1 MGYEFTTPGFRTPPY
16 TFEKPFPSDG
26 LKPTILS
33 RTPSHEWPAASPP
46 YPYQEGEE
54 SAFRTPK
61 RLEFK
66 FDSLSEETGFEQR
79 MQDPTTWHGPMLD
92 FGAITNDGSAI
103 LSAMPLFVPPGCP
116 NPYQGALFDTQQESA
131 MTDKPHAVLSEQ
143 ATMQE
148 KPLLLDSQ
156 QVQQQLQQQ
165 GFQQISI
172 NQHQHGGDQF
182 KKFPDLAFS
191 PVPVQKQSSQ
201 QQQQQQPQQVF
212 VFEAPQVA
220 ASPLTLPES
229 KQHQIAN
236 NSFHSGVHGS
246 GDTLMVAAESQ
257 PVPQE
262 SQTEPVLTQ
271 DNSDTN
277 YGKKPSSKRKRK
289 QDSPLVKK
297 HAAALRDMLQKFT
310 DEMDLSG
317 TLSSIAGLPV
327 TLKTDSKTGEQTLG
341 KYTMSQ
347 RKLRIAKFKA
357 KFAGKRPTGPRKK
370 FLYASRS
377 RFAKSRK
384 RRGGRFVS
392 KGNQSPGDDDDY
404 QS

>member
-1 MGYEFTTPGFRTPPY
+1 MQKDCSLGYEFTTPGFRTPPY
-16 TFEKPFPSDG
+16 AFEKPFLGDG
-26 LKPTILS
+26 LKPTTLS

-66 FDSLSEETGFEQR
+66 FDSINEETGFEQR
-79 MQDPTTWHGPMLD
+79 MQDPSTWHGPMLD

-131 MTDKPHAVLSEQ
+131 MTDKPHVLSEQ

-148 KPLLLDSQ
+148 KPLLDSQ
-156 QVQQQLQQQ
+156 HAEQQQQLQQQ
-165 GFQQISI
+165 GFQQNI
-172 NQHQHGGDQF
+172 QHQHGGF
-182 KKFPDLAFS
+182 KKFSDLVSFS
-191 PVPVQKQSSQ
+191 PVPVQKLSSVQ
-201 QQQQQQPQQVF
+201 VQQQQQPQQQVF

-229 KQHQIAN
+229 KQHLIASN
-236 NSFHSGVHGS
+236 GI
-246 GDTLMVAAESQ
+246 GDTPMVAAESQ
-257 PVPQE
+257 PMSQDY
-262 SQTEPVLTQ
+262 SQTEP
-271 DNSDTN
+271 SDAN
-277 YGKKPSSKRKRK
+277 NGKKPNNKRKRK
-289 QDSPLVKK
+289 QDSPAVKK

-310 DEMDLSG
+310 DDMDLSG

-327 TLKTDSKTGEQTLG
+327 TLKTDAKTGEQTLG
-341 KYTMSQ
+341 KYTLSQ